1 MEKSRYTHPFR
12 AILATA
18 LAFVM
23 LAMLLLVMAPKASA
37 ATAVA
42 DEIWLGGVRVTD
54 VNKDDILAGTGMTG
68 RASYNPDT
76 KTLTLDGV
84 HIDKEHVNTSAVSYG
99 SRTLSSLLARPAW
112 TSSGFAA
119 SELTIVLKGKNSL
132 EIEAEAGKPAVGMI
146 ITDKLTFQITGT
158 GSLTVT
164 ATSGGTDEVAH
175 GLSIYDNRG
184 SFGTQDATSGPTI
197 TIHGDK
203 SAVDCR
209 TPKPANAN
217 TINLYSGNLSLTS
230 KTSTPVEIPGGGSQ
244 LCVKGGSLK
253 VKTDIAREF
262 AEGVLFGIW
271 TEAGSGITILQGSN
285 GGQYKEELDSNGGVS
300 LGGFPYVIGTWIA
313 YGKAGDYLVV
323 PGQAKDLDPSDPVR
337 EETDADGNTTEVG
350 TYKDPTINVLGFT
363 EDTTIYSVDVEWGAM
378 TFQYEKSQWDPETH
392 LETNGRG
399 WMVYDTEKQS
409 PLPDDTQNAINCVT
423 VTNHSNAG
431 VYAALSYAGMQEDED
446 YSKITGT
453 FTKKDDDTAT
463 VFDETG
469 NYLTLATADNNP
481 GGTGKET
488 VGKVYFMP
496 QDDTTDPAYTTA
508 DRDIAKWQKIG
519 KITVSITTAEPA

>member
-1 MEKSRYTHPFR
+1 MEKSRHTHPFR
-12 AILATA
+12 AILAA
-18 LAFVM
+18 GLAFVM
-23 LAMLLLVMAPKASA
+23 LAVLLFLMAPKASA
-37 ATAVA
+37 AATVT
-42 DEIWLGGVRVTD
+42 DRIWLGGVQVTD
-54 VNKDDILAGTGMTG
+54 ANKDDILAGSGIPG
-68 RASYNPDT
+68 HASYDPDT

-84 HIDKEHVNTSAVSYG
+84 HIGKEHAATASIAGYASDALCSLRAQGQWTG
-99 SRTLSSLLARPAW
+99 SGVAKSN
-112 TSSGFAA
+112 
-119 SELTIVLKGKNSL
+119 LTIVLKGKNSL
-132 EIEAEAGKPAVGMI
+132 EVEAEAGRPAIGMRI
-146 ITDKLTFQITGT
+146 SDKLTFQITGT

-175 GLSIYDNRG
+175 GLSVYDNTG
-184 SFGTQDATSGPTI
+184 SIGTQDATSGPTI

-203 SAVDCR
+203 SAVDFL
-209 TPKPANAN
+209 TPKPADAN

-230 KTSTPVEIPGGGSQ
+230 KTSTPVETPGGGNQ

-253 VKTDIAREF
+253 VKTDMPQASAYR
-262 AEGVLFGIW
+262 VLFGIW
-271 TEAGSGITILQGSN
+271 TDDMVILPGSN
-285 GGQYKEELDSNGGVS
+285 GGQHSAENDRGEVDIELY
-300 LGGFPYVIGTWIA
+300 PYVIGTWIG
-313 YGKAGDYLVV
+313 YGKAGDYLMV

-337 EETDADGNTTEVG
+337 TETGEDGTETEVG

-363 EDTTIYSVDVEWGAM
+363 EDTTVYSVDVEWGAM

-453 FTKKDDDTAT
+453 FTKKDGDTAT
-463 VFDETG
+463 DFNETG

-481 GGTGKET
+481 GGKGQET

-519 KITVSITTAEPA
+519 KITVSITTTEPA